1 LPIATTD
8 HTGRTDLRW
17 AWRGILPGLAGA
29 AFAILMVAGAV
40 ILLLG
45 DGYRAAA
52 PWAVDDATTLWVPA
66 AADGFPYRHP
76 AQVRPNRL
84 YDWRLAP
91 PHRIQIYSNFWVD
104 LEKPEGMT
112 LLLPSVEGD
121 PSLFVNGVPTAFS
134 ASSERYLIRP
144 SARSVRSDI
153 PAAFLRPGQNRID
166 VIVVEPGRR
175 GLQAPLILGPLDT
188 PAPLQEGV
196 DRMTGGFRTALLGL
210 SVAAAILALFAGI
223 ASKSATPWVGLAAA
237 AAAIGVRALA
247 ARGDFQV
254 RLDPFAALI
263 DLIAL
268 AAVLV
273 CLGCALVDPRVPR
286 SSPGRRIVGAGVAAF
301 VGLIALSAWG
311 AYQGRG
317 AWEAAGLVLPFL
329 GLSLLV
335 WAVREKL
342 EAGPWPSGWA
352 QGRDGCVLS
361 MLALTT
367 TSAVGVGSGL
377 FWGFWLPGLEVAYGL
392 GVAALLSLLAIVSAA
407 TATQGLWR
415 WARDRPRLSRII
427 RNQQEEIE
435 ATARALQQQ
444 VKWSAVL
451 EERQRLSRDM
461 HDGIGGQL
469 MSLLARVRSRRIS
482 PDQLEYELTDGLS
495 ELRLMVD
502 SLDASDGSVADALA
516 VLRSRIRTQTEAAG
530 LSLEWAQTGD
540 LNVVAEDPRW
550 ILNLNR
556 LIQEAATNAVRHSRG
571 DRVSVGIE
579 ATGDRRLIV
588 TIEDN
593 GIGFDRGSVVAGR
606 GLSNLTFRAV
616 QLGGRLE
623 IGRTG
628 PEGGATVR
636 AVIPIVQT
644 SAPPQDQSRDD
655 MIPS

>member
-1 LPIATTD
+1 MSIATNN
-8 HTGRTDLRW
+8 HTSRTDQRC
-17 AWRGILPGLAGA
+17 ARRRILPGLAGA
-29 AFAILMVAGAV
+29 ALAVLMVAGAM

-45 DGYRAAA
+45 DAYRAAA
-52 PWAVDDATTLWVPA
+52 PWALDEATTRWVPA
-66 AADGFPYRHP
+66 IAGGFPYRHP
-76 AQVRPNRL
+76 ARVRPNRL
-84 YDWRLAP
+84 YDWSLAP
-91 PHRIQIYSNFWVD
+91 PGRVQIYSDFWID

-121 PSLFVNGVPTAFS
+121 PSLFVNGVSTAFS
-134 ASSERYLIRP
+134 ASSERYLTRP
-144 SARSVRSDI
+144 SERSFRSDI
-153 PAAFLRPGQNRID
+153 PATFLRPGQNRID
-166 VIVVEPGRR
+166 IIVIEPGHRS
-175 GLQAPLILGPLDT
+175 LEAPVVLGPRDT
-188 PAPLQEGV
+188 PAPLHDMV
-196 DRMTGGFRTALLGL
+196 NRMTGGFRTSLLGL

-223 ASKSATPWVGLAAA
+223 ALKSATPWVGLAAA
-237 AAAIGVRALA
+237 AAAIGVRTQA
-247 ARGDFQV
+247 AQGDFQV

-263 DLIAL
+263 DQITL

-273 CLGCALVDPRVPR
+273 CLGCALMDPRVPR
-286 SSPGRRIVGAGVAAF
+286 SSRVRRIIGAGVAAF
-301 VGLIALSAWG
+301 LGLIALSAWG

-317 AWEAAGLVLPFL
+317 TWEAAGLALPFL
-329 GLSLLV
+329 GLALLV
-335 WAVREKL
+335 WAVRDKL

-352 QGRDGCVLS
+352 QGRNGWVLS

-367 TSAVGVGSGL
+367 TSAIGVGSGM
-377 FWGFWLPGLEVAYGL
+377 FWGFWLPGLEAVYGL
-392 GVAALLSLLAIVSAA
+392 GVLALLSLLAAVSAA
-407 TATQGLWR
+407 TSTQELWR

-435 ATARALQQQ
+435 ATALALQQQ

-502 SLDASDGSVADALA
+502 SLDASEGSVADALA

-530 LSLEWAQTGD
+530 LSLEWSQAGD

-579 ATGDRRLIV
+579 ATGDRQLIV

-623 IGRTG
+623 TGRTG
-628 PEGGATVR
+628 SGGGAIVR
-636 AVIPIVQT
+636 AVIPFFQA
-644 SAPPQDQSRDD
+644 SAPSPDQSREDI
-655 MIPS
+655 IPS